1 MHKKSIKSMEVFY
14 IKENGLELNEEIRD
28 QQVRLIDDDG
38 SQLGMYSAKDAQK
51 LAIEKGLDLVKIA
64 PKATPPVCKI
74 MDYKKYLYEQEKKEK
89 EAKKRQ
95 KTIEVKE
102 IQLTIRIEEND
113 LKTKVNH
120 AIRFLKNGDKVKVV
134 LKFRGREMSRP
145 ELGYE
150 LLDKFADLC
159 SEYGNVGKKGKLEG
173 RNIIM
178 IIESKPLTK

>member
-1 MHKKSIKSMEVFY
+1 MFY

-28 QQVRLIDDDG
+28 QQIRLIDDDG
-38 SQLGMYSAKDAQK
+38 SQLGIYSAKDAQK
-51 LAIEKGLDLVKIA
+51 LAVQKGLDLVKIA

-74 MDYKKYLYEQEKKEK
+74 MDYKKYLYEQAKKEK

-95 KTIEVKE
+95 KVIEVKE

-120 AIRFLKNGDKVKVV
+120 ATRFLKNGDKVKVV

-150 LLDKFADLC
+150 LLDKFTELC
-159 SEYGNVGKKGKLEG
+159 SEYGTVGKKGKMEG
-173 RNIIM
+173 RNITM
-178 IIESKPLTK
+178 IIEPKPVSK